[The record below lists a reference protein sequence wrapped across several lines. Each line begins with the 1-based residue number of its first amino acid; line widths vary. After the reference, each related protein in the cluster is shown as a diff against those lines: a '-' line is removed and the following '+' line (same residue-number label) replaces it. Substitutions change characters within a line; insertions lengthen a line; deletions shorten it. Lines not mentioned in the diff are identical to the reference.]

1 MNYINMENFDWK
13 KYLNFYKD
21 LGINGIKNKN
31 DAIKHYLNYGRK
43 KGRIFFSNKNLA
55 IIFSGKCDHRWNKDF
70 DYFESFLNHII
81 IPLKTFNIFIF
92 VGCYTHE
99 LKKWKKELSN
109 RINILDSN
117 INNNI
122 KVIFNTD
129 IPSEENLK
137 NTSNIFSQIIH
148 PDKIKYIYQY
158 GKLFYTYEY
167 CKKYCNSNNIKI
179 DFVIKLRYDLIYKYD
194 NFFKIDWFS
203 ICKKNYIC
211 IPSTEFHCMDRWSH
225 RTCKNLTWPNMVCDQ
240 IVFGNLF
247 IMNKYFKMYKSDLVF
262 IKKKLGIEG
271 ILCKYLILNNIKC
284 AAIELQSGQPGGKN
298 ILGRNNRWIKTKSNY
313 IKYFN

>member
-1 MNYINMENFDWK
+1 MKYMDMENFDWK

-158 GKLFYTYEY
+158 GKLFYT
-167 CKKYCNSNNIKI
+167 
-179 DFVIKLRYDLIYKYD
+179 
-194 NFFKIDWFS
+194 
-203 ICKKNYIC
+203 
-211 IPSTEFHCMDRWSH
+211 
-225 RTCKNLTWPNMVCDQ
+225 
-240 IVFGNLF
+240 
-247 IMNKYFKMYKSDLVF
+247 
-262 IKKKLGIEG
+262 
-271 ILCKYLILNNIKC
+271 
-284 AAIELQSGQPGGKN
+284 
-298 ILGRNNRWIKTKSNY
+298 
-313 IKYFN
+313 